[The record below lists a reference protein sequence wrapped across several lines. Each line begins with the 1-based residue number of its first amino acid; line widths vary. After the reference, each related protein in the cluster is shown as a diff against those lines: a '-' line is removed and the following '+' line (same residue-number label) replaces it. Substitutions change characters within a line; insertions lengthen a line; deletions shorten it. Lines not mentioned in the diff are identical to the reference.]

1 MHTSTQPEA
10 SRISRVNPSTRQQR
24 KRRMSVIKSATR
36 MSAPQNDT
44 HQNATIPF
52 TKASACGN
60 DFLLVQGAHVSGD
73 LGALTRRLCDRHH
86 GVGADG
92 VEWLFPD
99 AKAGVPADVPADVKA
114 RLINADG
121 SEAEISGNGTR
132 CVAAEICSRENKT
145 EVIVRTGAGLKTC
158 RLTGRQ
164 GSTFEFETDMGQP
177 EVGGELSIET
187 MWVRAVGT
195 KVSMGNPHFV
205 IFVENFQDGWQR
217 QAALVGTQPQFPQ
230 GTNVEYVVVLGAN
243 DRGKNARGTNAIE
256 IRLFERGVGET
267 ESSGTG
273 SCAAAVAAIASRRVA
288 SPVTVIA
295 PGGPQTVR
303 WENQVYL
310 RGPATLVCRG
320 EFFV

>member
-1 MHTSTQPEA
+1 MS
-10 SRISRVNPSTRQQR
+10 SR
-24 KRRMSVIKSATR
+24 
-36 MSAPQNDT
+36 QNDAQ
-44 HQNATIPF
+44 QNTRIQF

-60 DFLLVQGAHVSGD
+60 DFLIVEGVQASGD
-73 LGALTRRLCDRHH
+73 LGALSRRLCDRHR

-99 AKAGVPADVPADVKA
+99 AEADVKA

-145 EVIVRTGAGLKTC
+145 EVVVRTGAGLKTC
-158 RLTGRQ
+158 KLIGPENGRDDGRQ

-177 EVGGELSIET
+177 EVGGQLSIET

-195 KVSMGNPHFV
+195 KVSVGNPHFV
-205 IFVENFQDGWQR
+205 IFVENFQEGWQR
-217 QAALVGTQPQFPQ
+217 QAALIGTQPQFPL
-230 GTNVEYVVVLGAN
+230 GTNVEYVVVRGASE
-243 DRGKNARGTNAIE
+243 IE

-267 ESSGTG
+267 QSSGTG
-273 SCAAAVAAIASRRVA
+273 SCASAVAAIASGRVA
-288 SPVTVIA
+288 SPVKVIA
-295 PGGPQTVR
+295 PGGSQTVR

-310 RGPATLVCRG
+310 RGPATLICRG